1 MSKIALCADA
11 ESLKHPN
18 LIGLEGEAL
27 LSQSWL
33 LPFSSADEAR
43 RGLKNNSEVGEV
55 WVASCDDMDSVN
67 LAAALKQ
74 DNPLSPVRLVA
85 FQGSGSLFSRAQA
98 AHIDE
103 VLTKQTFPEH
113 YAKEKRR
120 RSVLPAVSACNSTSS
135 SNSVL
140 EQPAKESATVTTAQV
155 VEKPSEKTSFLQEK
169 GKRTFLFSVVSG
181 SGGAGKSTVSVLLA
195 ILAQR
200 KGYKT
205 LLLDFDL
212 QFGDAK
218 YMLGVGEA
226 LTSEEVLRNPARI
239 CDLKP
244 TLDKPALLAAPAHL
258 EQAEYVIRHAGK
270 LLDMLSDKFEV
281 IVVNTGAFWNDEHA
295 ILLER
300 SSRTLFLIDQRASS
314 LRTCKHAIELCARCG
329 IATTP
334 FLFVA
339 NRVARGSLFTSIDI
353 SCALGGAS
361 AAEIAEG
368 GPEVEELLGVG
379 LPQDLINENNNL
391 VVSLEKLLN
400 EIIPQAQPGSSFF
413 EVQSQ
418 PKGLFGK
425 YRSRRRRGEL

>member
-33 LPFSSADEAR
+33 LSFSSADEAR
-43 RGLKNNSEVGEV
+43 RGLKNNPEVGEV

-85 FQGSGSLFSRAQA
+85 FQGSGSLYSRAQA

-120 RSVLPAVSACNSTSS
+120 RSVPPSVSACNSASLS
-135 SNSVL
+135 ASVL
-140 EQPAKESATVTTAQV
+140 EQPTKESATVATAQV
-155 VEKPSEKTSFLQEK
+155 IEKPSEKTAFLQEK
-169 GKRTFLFSVVSG
+169 GRRTFLLPVVSG

-212 QFGDAK
+212 QFGDTK

-239 CDLKP
+239 HDLKP
-244 TLDKPALLAAPAHL
+244 ALDKPALLAAPAHL

-300 SSRTLFLIDQRASS
+300 SFRTLFLIDQRASS
-314 LRTCKHAIELCARCG
+314 LRACKHAIELCSRCG

-368 GPEVEELLGVG
+368 GSEVEELLGVG
-379 LPQDLINENNNL
+379 LPQDLINENNGL

-400 EIIPQAQPGSSFF
+400 EIVPQAQPGSSLF
-413 EVQSQ
+413 EAQSQ

>member
-1 MSKIALCADA
+1 MSKIALCVDA
-11 ESLKHPN
+11 ESLKHPD

-27 LSQSWL
+27 LSQNWL

-43 RGLKNNSEVGEV
+43 RSLKNNSEVGEV

-74 DNPLSPVRLVA
+74 DNPLAPVRLVA
-85 FQGSGSLFSRAQA
+85 FQGSGSLYSRAQA

-120 RSVLPAVSACNSTSS
+120 RSVPSAAPACSSKSSPVSAS
-135 SNSVL
+135 
-140 EQPAKESATVTTAQV
+140 EQPVKANTTAVTTQV
-155 VEKPSEKTSFLQEK
+155 IEKPSEKTAFLQEK
-169 GKRTFLFSVVSG
+169 GKRTFLFPVVSG

-218 YMLGVGEA
+218 YMLGVGET
-226 LTSEEVLRNPARI
+226 LTSEEALRNPARI
-239 CDLKP
+239 HDLKP
-244 TLDKPALLAAPAHL
+244 TSDKPALLAAPAHL

-270 LLDMLSDKFEV
+270 LLDLLADKFEV
-281 IVVNTGAFWNDEHA
+281 IIVNTGAFWNDEHA

-314 LRTCKHAIELCARCG
+314 LRACKRAIELCTRCG

-379 LPQDLINENNNL
+379 LPQDLISENNNL
-391 VVSLEKLLN
+391 VVSLEKLLS
-400 EIIPQAQPGSSFF
+400 EIIPQTQLGGSSF
-413 EVQSQ
+413 ELQSQ